1 MKGIEPSSAII
12 LKTRVLGELQPQVSK
27 TGFAFVENRPTK
39 KRVTFDIQCDVRQ
52 AFCCIE
58 EIVRLEPRGRCEG
71 VKWIFFVTAT
81 TLSGTGSIRNS
92 CRKKSCITNA
102 SLSLVRLAIPYM
114 SSVKFVRSSKLSRY
128 RPVGTGPRGKPVRFM
143 DGFWSCR

>member
-58 EIVRLEPRGRCEG
+58 EIVRLETRGRCEA
-71 VKWIFFVTAT
+71 VKWIFFCHGDDVVRNRIDSKFLQEEVMHNERIAKY
-81 TLSGTGSIRNS
+81 GKIGDTGYAVG
-92 CRKKSCITNA
+92 K
-102 SLSLVRLAIPYM
+102 VRPIFKAEPI
-114 SSVKFVRSSKLSRY
+114 S
-128 RPVGTGPRGKPVRFM
+128 
-143 DGFWSCR
+143 